1 MRIGDII
8 LQRRKELGMTQK
20 QLAERLNVT
29 DRSVSRWERGVNL
42 PDVETLKT
50 IASVLDVPISYFYED
65 VQEKEINYIEEY
77 DYERIK
83 KYKLRFITPLVLLI
97 LSSAVTEIA
106 KLLLINVKTEQ
117 YENYIFSVSSN
128 IAHIVMNSY
137 DSSKFKIALISLA
150 ISVILITVS
159 LVLYT
164 RNAVEFQ
171 CFYKGK
177 MFQEAY
183 IDIYKQSRL
192 FYALW
197 LCIAILIMF
206 V

>member
-1 MRIGDII
+1 MQIGEII
-8 LQRRKELGMTQK
+8 LQRRKELNMTQK

-29 DRSVSRWERGVNL
+29 DRSVSRWECGINL
-42 PDVETLKT
+42 PDVQTLKT
-50 IASVLDVPISYFYED
+50 IAIVLDVPISYFYED
-65 VQEKEINYIEEY
+65 VREKEINYTEEY

-83 KYKLRFITPLVLLI
+83 KFRIKFISPLVLLI

-106 KLLLINVKTEQ
+106 KLLLINIKTSY
-117 YENYIFSVSSN
+117 YENYFFSVSSN
-128 IAHIVMNSY
+128 IANVVLKPY
-137 DSSKFKIALISLA
+137 ESSKFKIALISLA

-171 CFYKGK
+171 CFYKEK

-183 IDIYKQSRL
+183 IEVHNRVRF
-192 FYALW
+192 FYVFW
-197 LCIAILIMF
+197 MCIAILIMF